1 MFMSIT
7 KQVLQSKKE
16 TKEQEREQNV
26 KLEKTS
32 SKRPKPK
39 CC

>member
-16 TKEQEREQNV
+16 TKEQEREKNV
-26 KLEKTS
+26 KLEKVP